1 MYELGSEKLD
11 AHLDVLKIVKSLKKL
26 KILMENNSMMT
37 EEIKKQIKHSDK
49 NVLYLSDDGPAEG
62 NGGAIEIPQVMPT
75 TNGNAAPSFEDTQDN
90 QKLVGRNQVAI
101 D

>member
-62 NGGAIEIPQVMPT
+62 NGGAIEIPQVMPSSA
-75 TNGNAAPSFEDTQDN
+75 AAPSFDDTQDN